1 MRPSSARLLH
11 TSVRVSDL
19 TFPASG
25 ILVPRTRAIFVH
37 VDNLISFAKRDRD
50 GRVDGYLV
58 GYLPEE
64 VVLLFF
70 RQGELISAASIG
82 PHGRNTTSI
91 GEALRRLKS
100 DPERS
105 ECCYAEA
112 AAEQLNWMFSA
123 CAAPAKLR
131 FIDSRQPEQ
140 IFPALASEN
149 FTGVLE
155 LISQGRV
162 NYLKFDSGRFVRGY
176 LCDRPAGGSVVKY
189 MESLFALRPD
199 GTPPAI
205 AGSLVP
211 EEGDIPAQAHGT
223 QVRVY
228 RELFSRIS
236 HAIAEELPVDGR
248 RKGERASTRRGVP
261 PATVSLFGSQFITWR
276 GLPIF
281 PSDKL
286 GVEGNK
292 TSILLMRVG
301 ESRQGVVGLYQP
313 GLPGEQGMGLLVR
326 FMESAARRLPP
337 IWCRSTARSPC

>member
-37 VDNLISFAKRDRD
+37 IDNLISFAKRDRD
-50 GRVDGYLV
+50 GRVDGYLT

-70 RQGELISAASIG
+70 RSGELINAASIG
-82 PHGRNTTSI
+82 PHGRTVVSI
-91 GEALRRLKS
+91 AEALRRFKS

-123 CAAPAKLR
+123 CAAPAQIR
-131 FIDSRQPEQ
+131 FVDSRQPEE

-162 NYLKFDSGRFVRGY
+162 NYLKFASGRFVRGY

-189 MESLFALRPD
+189 MESLFALRSD
-199 GTPPAI
+199 GSPPAI
-205 AGSLVP
+205 AGSLVT

-228 RELFSRIS
+228 RELFNRIS
-236 HAIAEELPVDGR
+236 LAIVAELPSDGR
-248 RKGERASTRRGVP
+248 RKGERASVAVQAVHPVFTVLTSPSTEDEPLAPISAEALTASFADWTARVLQEVELVSPGSAERLIRDSTRDQRFVLQAAGYY
-261 PATVSLFGSQFITWR
+261 
-276 GLPIF
+276 
-281 PSDKL
+281 DKL
-286 GVEGNK
+286 PWK
-292 TSILLMRVG
+292 IR
-301 ESRQGVVGLYQP
+301 
-313 GLPGEQGMGLLVR
+313 
-326 FMESAARRLPP
+326 
-337 IWCRSTARSPC
+337 W

>member
-1 MRPSSARLLH
+1 MRSSSARLLH

-25 ILVPRTRAIFVH
+25 ILVPRTRAIFIH

-64 VVLLFF
+64 TVLLFF
-70 RQGELISAASIG
+70 RKGELINAASIG
-82 PHGRNTTSI
+82 PHGRSITSI
-91 GEALRRLKS
+91 AEGLRRLRS

-112 AAEQLNWMFSA
+112 SQEQLNWMFAA
-123 CAAPAKLR
+123 CAAPAQLR

-140 IFPALASEN
+140 IFPVLAAES
-149 FTGVLE
+149 FSGVLE
-155 LISQGRV
+155 FISQGRV
-162 NYLKFDSGRFVRGY
+162 NYLKFEAGRFVRGY

-211 EEGDIPAQAHGT
+211 ELGDIPAQALGT

-228 RELFSRIS
+228 RELFHRIS
-236 HAIAEELPVDGR
+236 LAIEAELPTEGR
-248 RKGERASTRRGVP
+248 RKGERASMVVQASHPVFSVLTAANTEDEPSSPISAEALTASFVDWACRVLEEVELVSPGSAERLIRESTRDQRFVLQAAG
-261 PATVSLFGSQFITWR
+261 FY
-276 GLPIF
+276 
-281 PSDKL
+281 DKL
-286 GVEGNK
+286 PWQ
-292 TSILLMRVG
+292 IR
-301 ESRQGVVGLYQP
+301 
-313 GLPGEQGMGLLVR
+313 
-326 FMESAARRLPP
+326 
-337 IWCRSTARSPC
+337 W

>member
-25 ILVPRTRAIFVH
+25 ILVPRTRAVFIH

-70 RQGELISAASIG
+70 RMGELINAASIG
-82 PHGRNTTSI
+82 PHGRTVISI
-91 GEALRRLKS
+91 GEGLRRLKS

-112 AAEQLNWMFSA
+112 SREQLSWMFAA
-123 CAAPAKLR
+123 CAAPATLR
-131 FIDSRQPEQ
+131 FIDSRRPEAV
-140 IFPALASEN
+140 FPALAAEN

-155 LISQGRV
+155 FISQGRV
-162 NYLKFDSGRFVRGY
+162 NYLKFESGRFNRGY
-176 LCDRPAGGSVVKY
+176 LCDRPPGGSVVKY
-189 MESLFALRPD
+189 MESLFALRTD
-199 GTPPAI
+199 GSPPAI

-211 EEGDIPAQAHGT
+211 EQGEIPAQAHGT

-228 RELFSRIS
+228 RELFNRIS
-236 HAIAEELPVDGR
+236 LAIVDELPADGR
-248 RKGERASTRRGVP
+248 RKGERASVAVQAVHPVFSVLT
-261 PATVSLFGSQFITWR
+261 
-276 GLPIF
+276 
-281 PSDKL
+281 
-286 GVEGNK
+286 
-292 TSILLMRVG
+292 
-301 ESRQGVVGLYQP
+301 
-313 GLPGEQGMGLLVR
+313 
-326 FMESAARRLPP
+326 SAASEDEPSAPISAEALTASFADWTSRVLQEVELVSPGSAERL
-337 IWCRSTARSPC
+337 IRESTRDQRFVLQASGFYEKLPWQIHW

>member
-25 ILVPRTRAIFVH
+25 ILVPRTRAVFIH

-70 RQGELISAASIG
+70 RKGELINAASIG
-82 PHGRNTTSI
+82 PHGRSITSVAE
-91 GEALRRLKS
+91 GLRRLKS

-112 AAEQLNWMFSA
+112 SSEQLNWMFAA
-123 CAAPAKLR
+123 CAEPAKLR

-140 IFPALASEN
+140 VFPALASEN

-162 NYLKFDSGRFVRGY
+162 NYLKFDGGRFARGY

-189 MESLFALRPD
+189 MESLFALRAD
-199 GTPPAI
+199 GSPPSI

-211 EEGDIPAQAHGT
+211 EQGDIPAQAHGT
-223 QVRVY
+223 LVKVY
-228 RELFSRIS
+228 RELFNRIS
-236 HAIAEELPVDGR
+236 LAIVEELPSDGR
-248 RKGERASTRRGVP
+248 RKGERASAAVQAVHPVFTALTTATTEDEPSSPISAEALTASFADWTSRVLQEVELVSPGSAERLIRDATRDQRFVLQAAG
-261 PATVSLFGSQFITWR
+261 FYEK
-276 GLPIF
+276 LPWHI
-281 PSDKL
+281 S
-286 GVEGNK
+286 
-292 TSILLMRVG
+292 
-301 ESRQGVVGLYQP
+301 
-313 GLPGEQGMGLLVR
+313 
-326 FMESAARRLPP
+326 
-337 IWCRSTARSPC
+337 W

>member
-37 VDNLISFAKRDRD
+37 FDNLISFAKRDRD
-50 GRVDGYLV
+50 GRVDGYLI

-70 RQGELISAASIG
+70 RAGELINAASIG
-82 PHGRNTTSI
+82 PHGRTVTSI
-91 GEALRRLKS
+91 AEGLRRLKS

-112 AAEQLNWMFSA
+112 AAEQLKWMFFA

-131 FIDSRQPEQ
+131 FVDSRQPEQ

-162 NYLKFDSGRFVRGY
+162 NYLKFASGRFVRGY

-189 MESLFALRPD
+189 MESLFALRSD
-199 GTPPAI
+199 GSPPAI

-228 RELFSRIS
+228 RELFNRIS
-236 HAIAEELPVDGR
+236 LAIVAELPSDGR
-248 RKGERASTRRGVP
+248 RKGERASVAVQAVHPVFSVLTSLSTEDEPSAPISAEALTASFADWTARVLQEVEL
-261 PATVSLFGSQFITWR
+261 VSPGSAERLIRDSTKDQRFVLQAA
-276 GLPIF
+276 GYY
-281 PSDKL
+281 DKL
-286 GVEGNK
+286 PWK
-292 TSILLMRVG
+292 IR
-301 ESRQGVVGLYQP
+301 
-313 GLPGEQGMGLLVR
+313 
-326 FMESAARRLPP
+326 
-337 IWCRSTARSPC
+337 W